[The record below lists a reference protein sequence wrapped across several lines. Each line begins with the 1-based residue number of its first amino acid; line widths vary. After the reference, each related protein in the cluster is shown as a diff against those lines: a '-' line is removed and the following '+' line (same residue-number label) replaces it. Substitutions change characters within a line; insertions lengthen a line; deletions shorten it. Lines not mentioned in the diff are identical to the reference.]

1 MDEHTFFV
9 ATHKTTPHNEA
20 QYFIKVLM
28 FVLFHW
34 KKTSIK
40 HKANR
45 IFDHQFSIHCCL

>member
-34 KKTSIK
+34 KKNINKTQSK
-40 HKANR
+40 PN
-45 IFDHQFSIHCCL
+45 F